1 MVIYLNKI
9 RELILRISIYTC
21 VIVFIYCASYFIS
34 YIKYDNKE
42 YVLDNALKVENEL
55 LKKEIENLRNV
66 SVSDGKIAKV
76 IVRDIY
82 GFYDEIIIDLGSDVV
97 RVKDLVINEDGLV
110 GVVYKVSKNKSYVKL
125 LTSNYKISVK
135 LGDTYGIYNNG
146 SITMLDKYSD
156 IKVGEKVYTSGLD
169 ESLGDIYIG
178 EVLNVYYDQEGLG
191 KNVDVKYVNN
201 DNLNYVVVLGR
212 R

>member
-1 MVIYLNKI
+1 MVICLNKI
-9 RELILRISIYTC
+9 RELILRISIYTG
-21 VIVFIYCASYFIS
+21 VLVFIYCTSYFIS
-34 YIKYDNKE
+34 YIKYDNRE
-42 YVLDNALKVENEL
+42 YVEYNAFKVENEL
-55 LKKEIENLRNV
+55 LKREIELLRNI
-66 SVSDGKIAKV
+66 SVSESKVAKV

-82 GFYDEIIIDLGSDVV
+82 SFYDEIIIDLGSSDVQ
-97 RVKDLVINEDGLV
+97 VKDLVINEDGLV

-169 ESLGDIYIG
+169 ESLGDVYIG
-178 EVLNVYYDQEGLG
+178 EVIKVYYDQEGLG
-191 KNVDVKYVNN
+191 KSVDVKYVDNS
-201 DNLNYVVVLGR
+201 NLNYVVVLGR